1 MDSELEGVQ
10 DELAQLRA
18 DREVQDS
25 TPAGENAEQSET
37 IAKLEKMLAAKDE
50 DLAVLKKDLE
60 DMHLRAPTKATAA
73 KEQSGGLSTEAN
85 QALAAHSS
93 ELRVALKAASGF
105 VQEVKDV
112 FQSVASIETGESEA
126 DTVSNIQETFEEN
139 GGMDPVNSLEVAFDK
154 MEQTARQLRRLSKG
168 R

>member
-1 MDSELEGVQ
+1 
-10 DELAQLRA
+10 
-18 DREVQDS
+18 
-25 TPAGENAEQSET
+25 
-37 IAKLEKMLAAKDE
+37 MLAAKDD

-60 DMHLRAPTKATAA
+60 DMHLRVPAKTAAA
-73 KEQSGGLSTEAN
+73 KEQSSGLSSEAN

-112 FQSVASIETGESEA
+112 FQSVASIETADSEA
-126 DTVSNIQETFEEN
+126 EGVSNIQETFEEN